1 MLISTRSGCA
11 VLLLLLVGTQSR
23 PALGQTTISAVNPA
37 ERMAY
42 RPADPKNIS
51 AFDHFYNL
59 EYDQAV
65 ADFGEVLQRHP
76 DDPFAVNHYM
86 AAVLYRELYKLDLL
100 NTGEYAHDNF
110 IKASHET
117 PDPKFQKEFQDLVD
131 RAFKIEDARLGA
143 DPNDLDALYTRGVT
157 RAQFSVYT
165 GLVQRAWIS
174 ALRNA
179 VGARHDQEKV
189 LQLAPL
195 TVQAKLVVGTHLYVL
210 GSLPWTLRTAGGI
223 LGLSGNKE
231 KGLQYLQ
238 DCAAGPGETSAD
250 AKILLVLFLRRERQ
264 FSDALTIARQL
275 IASYPRNILM
285 ALEEGNLLRE
295 LGRYEEAAAAYRKVY
310 KGGREGHYG
319 DLHYEIAAYS
329 LGEMLRDQK
338 DYTGAAA
345 AYEEVNEA
353 PHASQEIRQKA
364 NLAAGEI
371 YDHLQRRDLA
381 VKKYQAVIN
390 EDGKSKLAET
400 ASLYIKDPYK
410 GE

>member
-1 MLISTRSGCA
+1 VLFFRKITPVALFVLFGA
-11 VLLLLLVGTQSR
+11 VLASPLS
-23 PALGQTTISAVNPA
+23 GQTTISPSNPA
-37 ERMAY
+37 ARMAY

-65 ADFGEVLQRHP
+65 ADFGEVLHRHP
-76 DDPFAVNHYM
+76 DDPFALNHYM

-110 IKASHET
+110 IKASHE
-117 PDPKFQKEFQDLVD
+117 PADPKFQKEFQDLVD
-131 RAFKIEDARLGA
+131 RAFKIEDARLSA
-143 DPNDLDALYTRGVT
+143 DSNDLDALYTRGVT
-157 RAQFSVYT
+157 RAQFAVYT

-189 LQLAPL
+189 LEIAPL

-223 LGLSGNKE
+223 FGLSGNKE
-231 KGLQYLQ
+231 KGLQYLR
-238 DCAAGPGETSAD
+238 DCAAGPGETSVD

-264 FSDALTIARQL
+264 FEDALTIARGL
-275 IASYPRNILM
+275 ISSYPKNILM

-295 LGRYEEAAAAYRKVY
+295 LGRNDEAAASYRKVFQA
-310 KGGREGHYG
+310 GREGHYG

-329 LGEMLRDQK
+329 LGELLRDRK
-338 DYTGAAA
+338 DYAGAAA
-345 AYEEVNEA
+345 AYEEVNEVPRA
-353 PHASQEIRQKA
+353 VPDVLQKA

-371 YDHLQRRDLA
+371 YDHLQKRDLA
-381 VKKYQAVIN
+381 VKKYQAVID

-410 GE
+410 GD

>member
-1 MLISTRSGCA
+1 MLISTRCGCA
-11 VLLLLLVGTQSR
+11 ALLLLLVGIQSR
-23 PALGQTTISAVNPA
+23 PAFGQTTISAANPA

-76 DDPFAVNHYM
+76 DDPFALNHYM

-110 IKASHET
+110 IKASHQ
-117 PDPKFQKEFQDLVD
+117 PADPKFEKEFQDLVD
-131 RAFKIEDARLGA
+131 RAFKIEDARLGV

-157 RAQFSVYT
+157 RAQFAVYT

-189 LQLAPL
+189 LEIAPL

-223 LGLSGNKE
+223 FGLSGNKE
-231 KGLQYLQ
+231 KGLQYLR

-310 KGGREGHYG
+310 RAGREGHYG

-353 PHASQEIRQKA
+353 PRASQDIRQKA

-371 YDHLQRRDLA
+371 YDHLQKRDLA
-381 VKKYQAVIN
+381 LKKYQAVID

-410 GE
+410 GD

>member
-1 MLISTRSGCA
+1 VPISTQRRCA
-11 VLLLLLVGTQSR
+11 VLLLLLGLTQAL
-23 PALGQTTISAVNPA
+23 PARGQNTVAALNPA

-42 RPADPKNIS
+42 RPADPKNAS
-51 AFDHFYNL
+51 AFEHFYNL
-59 EYDQAV
+59 EYDQSV

-76 DDPFAVNHYM
+76 DDPFALNHYM
-86 AAVLYRELYKLDLL
+86 AAVLYRELYTLDLL

-110 IKASHET
+110 IKASHE
-117 PDPKFQKEFQDLVD
+117 PADPKFQKEFQDLVD
-131 RAFKIEDARLGA
+131 RAFKLEDARLSA
-143 DPNDLDALYTRGVT
+143 DPNDIDALYTRGVT
-157 RAQFSVYT
+157 RAQFAVYT
-165 GLVQRAWIS
+165 GLLQRAWIS

-189 LQLAPL
+189 LELAPQ

-223 LGLSGNKE
+223 FGLSGNKE
-231 KGLQYLQ
+231 KGLQYLR
-238 DCAAGPGETSAD
+238 DCAAGPGETSID

-264 FSDALTIARQL
+264 FNDALTAAREL

-295 LGRYEEAAAAYRKVY
+295 LGQNDEAAATYRKIY
-310 KGGREGHYG
+310 QAGRQGRYG
-319 DLHYEIAAYS
+319 SLHYEIAAYS

-338 DYTGAAA
+338 DYAGAAA
-345 AYEEVNEA
+345 AYEQVNQV
-353 PHASQEIRQKA
+353 PHASPDILQKA

-371 YDHLQRRDLA
+371 YDHLQKRDLA
-381 VKKYQAVIN
+381 LKKYQTVID

-400 ASLYIKDPYK
+400 AGLYLKNPYR
-410 GE
+410 GD

>member
-1 MLISTRSGCA
+1 MPISMKPGCVA
-11 VLLLLLVGTQSR
+11 LSFFLVFTSVV
-23 PALGQTTISAVNPA
+23 ALGQATVSASNPA
-37 ERMAY
+37 ERMSY
-42 RPADPKNIS
+42 RPSDPKTLS

-59 EYDQAV
+59 EYDQSV
-65 ADFGEVLQRHP
+65 DDFGQILQKHP
-76 DDPFAVNHYM
+76 DDPFALNHYI
-86 AAVLYRELYKLDLL
+86 AAMLYRELYALDLL

-110 IKASHET
+110 IKASHAP
-117 PDPKFQKEFQDLVD
+117 PDAKFQAQFQELVE
-131 RAFKIEDARLGA
+131 RAFKVEDARLSA
-143 DPNDLDALYTRGVT
+143 DPNDIDALYTRGVT
-157 RAQFSVYT
+157 RAQFAVYT

-189 LQLAPL
+189 LELAPQ

-223 LGLSGNKE
+223 FGLSGNKE
-231 KGLQYLQ
+231 KGLQYLK
-238 DCAAGPGETSAD
+238 DCAAGPGETSVD

-264 FSDALTIARQL
+264 FNDSLTVARDL
-275 IASYPRNILM
+275 IASYPKNILM

-295 LGRYEEAAAAYRKVY
+295 LGRNDEAAAAYRKIY
-310 KGGREGHYG
+310 QAGRDGRYG

-329 LGEMLRDQK
+329 LGELLREQK
-338 DYTGAAA
+338 DYSGAAS
-345 AYEEVNEA
+345 AYEQVNQV
-353 PHASQEIRQKA
+353 PHASPDILQKS

-371 YDHLQRRDLA
+371 YDHLQKRDLA
-381 VKKYQAVIN
+381 LKKYQAVIA

-400 ASLYIKDPYK
+400 ASLYMKDPYR